1 MNPVLPKGFQ
11 ERVFRLISGGFSL
24 VLAARGVED
33 SGELGELIG
42 ATVRKHHTDLPM
54 EAEIDCVTGMKE
66 TRTVIL
72 TRYAALRGALRKASM
87 IV

>member
-1 MNPVLPKGFQ
+1 
-11 ERVFRLISGGFSL
+11 